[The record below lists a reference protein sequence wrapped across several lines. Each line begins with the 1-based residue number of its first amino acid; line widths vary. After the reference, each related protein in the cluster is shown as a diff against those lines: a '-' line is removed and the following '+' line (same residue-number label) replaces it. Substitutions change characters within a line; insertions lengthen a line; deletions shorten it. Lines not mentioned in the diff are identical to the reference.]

1 MVIQNALEA
10 SDDKSVTVVCIGQA
24 NNIADFLDFDEEL
37 FLRKV
42 KRVVVMCG
50 NFTDYD
56 KEYLLDGVYYKGE
69 FNVTLDIRS
78 IQRLFEENNLPCFI
92 LDFNQGVDVLSG
104 DGLKNQIGNPV
115 REAYKAHGN
124 GVNFNLPSWDLM
136 AVMFAVGQ
144 YDNLFTVGEK
154 GTVGIDDNG
163 KSTFEAGIGEH
174 RLIYRAASASEFAN
188 VINEN
193 LASE

>member
-1 MVIQNALEA
+1 M
-10 SDDKSVTVVCIGQA
+10 
-24 NNIADFLDFDEEL
+24 
-37 FLRKV
+37 
-42 KRVVVMCG
+42 
-50 NFTDYD
+50 
-56 KEYLLDGVYYKGE
+56 
-69 FNVTLDIRS
+69 
-78 IQRLFEENNLPCFI
+78 PCFV

-144 YDNLFTVGEK
+144 YDNLFTVG
-154 GTVGIDDNG
+154 IDDNG

-174 RLIYRAASASEFAN
+174 RLIYRSVSASEFAN
-188 VINEN
+188 VINEK